1 MTSGLNFSG
10 KILKNNETLK
20 TLIIIA
26 VFINF
31 AALFS
36 PTLSSNDAYSYAV
49 ISKNLLLSGSL
60 TDLTFGGYDWLDKPH
75 LPFWLTA
82 ISFKAFGMTTFAYML
97 PGFIFHL
104 IGAYYTYKLAKEFF
118 NEQIALLSA
127 LFYLTILRLAL
138 SAVDIRAEAFLQAEI
153 MAASYYFWLFYKNGG
168 IKNMLWGAFFGG
180 LALMTKGIFTLVV
193 ICGGFVFV
201 WLYKKEFKN
210 IFSIKWLFALSLCFV
225 FALPEFIALYLQFD
239 AHPEKIVFEKQ
250 NISGIKWFFWDS
262 QFGRF
267 FNSGPIKNDSGNPMF
282 FVHTFLWAFFP
293 WTLLFFGSIYLFF
306 KNKKNIA
313 IEAKEKF
320 VFILG
325 ASLPAFIM
333 FSATKFQLDHYT
345 NIIFPFIAIFVAY
358 FVVNFKFLQKT
369 QFVLSIALIV
379 FVFAVSIF
387 LKITLYAVA
396 IFAIFCALFW
406 FVYRNKEMRFIALS
420 VFASCYAV
428 ICAAIIN
435 GALYTD
441 FNAGYQIN
449 NFLKDKEKLPIYGYN
464 TYSFALEF
472 AYDKPHIQYHNLKDI
487 ENLQKPFYL
496 IVNKN
501 DANNIKLKYKTL
513 ETFTQIRQDRF
524 IKAMLQNSGS
534 SGSVEQWE
542 LLYIGANKI

>member
-1 MTSGLNFSG
+1 M
-10 KILKNNETLK
+10 KNNETLK

-31 AALFS
+31 VALFS

-49 ISKNLLLSGSL
+49 ISKNLLLSGSF

-118 NEQIALLSA
+118 NEQIALLSS

-153 MAASYYFWLFYKNGG
+153 MAASYYFWLFYKNSS
-168 IKNMLWGAFFGG
+168 IKNMLLGAFFGG

-193 ICGGFVFV
+193 ICGGFVFL

-210 IFSIKWLFALSLCFV
+210 LLSIKWLFALALCFV

-250 NISGIKWFFWDS
+250 NVSGIKWFFWDS

-282 FVHTFLWAFFP
+282 FVHTFLWAFLP

-306 KNKKNIA
+306 KNKKQLD
-313 IEAKEKF
+313 ESVKEKF
-320 VFILG
+320 IFILG

-358 FVVNFKFLQKT
+358 FVANFKFLQKT
-369 QFVLSIALIV
+369 QFALSVILIV
-379 FVFAVSIF
+379 FVFAVSA
-387 LKITLYAVA
+387 LLNITLYALA
-396 IFAIFCALFW
+396 LFALFCLIFW
-406 FVYRNKEMRFIALS
+406 FVYKNKEMRFITLS

-435 GALYTD
+435 GAIYTNY
-441 FNAGYQIN
+441 NAGYRIN
-449 NFLKDKEKLPIYGYN
+449 NFLNNKEHLPVYGYN

-472 AYDKPHIQYHNLKDI
+472 AYDKPHIQYHNIKDL
-487 ENLQKPFYL
+487 ENLQRPFYL

-501 DANNIKLKYKTL
+501 SLSEIKMPYIIEGNFK
-513 ETFTQIRQDRF
+513 QIRQDRF
-524 IKAMLQNSGS
+524 IKAMIKDDAYKNSLEEW
-534 SGSVEQWE
+534 SV
-542 LLYIGANKI
+542 LLISR